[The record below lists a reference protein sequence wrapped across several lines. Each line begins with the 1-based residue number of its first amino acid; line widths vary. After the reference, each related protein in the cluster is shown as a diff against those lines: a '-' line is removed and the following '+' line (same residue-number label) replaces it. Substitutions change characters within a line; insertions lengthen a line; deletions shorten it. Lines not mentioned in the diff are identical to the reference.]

1 MVGAEDAAEPAGGGG
16 RGAGDAAAVRG
27 ARVDDVAERLGTWM
41 DPARVYAV
49 DARHAAVGLGA
60 RVWVLAVGLGPRG
73 ARPGAVLVGNIDGHP
88 ERALPRRREQPSGV
102 SVNSSMHSGV
112 VELRLDDGA
121 AHVKL
126 PAGSSVHAES
136 VEVLVHARFARE
148 PRVLE
153 RAPGPIRQVG
163 GAVTRLVPAGGAKGT
178 LRGADDGRGHAR

>member
-1 MVGAEDAAEPAGGGG
+1 MPKFGPPVRDLSDGATRGRRRARKVFQRRQPALERAEDVGRDGARDGRAGRVVGAEDAAEPAGGGG
-16 RGAGDAAAVRG
+16 GGAGDAAAVRG
-27 ARVDDVAERLGTWM
+27 ARVDDVAERLGTRM

-73 ARPGAVLVGNIDGHP
+73 ARPDAVLVGNIDGHP

-102 SVNSSMHSGV
+102 SVHRAMHAGI

-126 PAGSSVHAES
+126 PAGTRVHAE
-136 VEVLVHARFARE
+136 RR
-148 PRVLE
+148 
-153 RAPGPIRQVG
+153 
-163 GAVTRLVPAGGAKGT
+163 
-178 LRGADDGRGHAR
+178 